1 MGLLSFHTLPVAAC
15 LFLALILTACK
26 PPPVE
31 NVYRKESRYPGGL
44 NVPVA
49 YLTSEWGGEPRVMAS
64 GWLIEGSNGVLSSA
78 KHFSDVFIRSLI
90 ELGGGECKSFIA
102 SKVYDCIIV
111 QVPPLRDAVILK
123 LLGSLNMAELPKPY
137 KIFMGKLRVGDKL
150 FIQGFH
156 PHPTEIT
163 KSNRKDGVIDQV
175 IPILKNFYEVRMADP
190 LEQKEIV
197 FDSLEA
203 KVVDLNFRARVY
215 GEDNSR
221 LGNLRFETNTF
232 IKVITVRNHKFSFG
246 GLSGGVAIKLNEKGE
261 PEAVGIVTAERPVR
275 FEYDKKGQVVDRSV
289 KMAVFDTIMIT
300 PITSVKELYE
310 YARQI
315 SD

>member
-1 MGLLSFHTLPVAAC
+1 MGLLSFHARLFTVC
-15 LFLALILTACK
+15 LFFSLILTACK

-31 NVYRKESRYPGGL
+31 NVYRKEGYYPGGL

-49 YLTSEWGGEPRVMAS
+49 YLTSEWGGKPRVMAS
-64 GWLIEGSNGVLSSA
+64 GWLIEGASGVLFSA
-78 KHFSDVFIRSLI
+78 KHFSDVFIHSLI

-123 LLGSLNMAELPKPY
+123 LLSSFNTSELPKPY
-137 KIFMGKLRVGDKL
+137 KIFTGKLRVGDKL

-156 PHPTEIT
+156 PHLTEIT
-163 KSNRKDGVIDQV
+163 RSNRKDGVIDHV
-175 IPILKNFYEVRMADP
+175 IPILKNFYEIRMADP
-190 LEQKEIV
+190 LEQKEVV

-203 KVVDLNFRARVY
+203 KVVDLNFRARVD
-215 GEDNSR
+215 GDENSR

-232 IKVITVRNHKFSFG
+232 IKVITARNHKFSFG

-289 KMAVFDTIMIT
+289 KVAVFDTIMIT
-300 PITSVKELYE
+300 PIGSVRELYE

-315 SD
+315 RD